1 MTSFSKTTGDI
12 DNGWDVL
19 KTAFCDSRNVFFGL
33 IGLIGNL
40 EIGNQI
46 EPPEPWPEAPEII

>member
-1 MTSFSKTTGDI
+1 MTSFNKTTGDI

-19 KTAFCDSRNVFFGL
+19 EAAFCDSRNVFV
-33 IGLIGNL
+33 GLIGNL